1 MVDEVWREETM
12 LRLLQLVELPMLD
25 NLLEG
30 GEASPRRMAQRDPD
44 LIYTSNY
51 LDREILRAFK
61 DSQYVV

>member
-1 MVDEVWREETM
+1 M